1 MAVTAYFS
9 FSSPTWN
16 NRAPDC
22 GGTRFFRSDTTAEMN
37 ALTNLMNGDR
47 AFCIDSKLSYGRT
60 GGAWV
65 VEVSDAIASILIDD
79 TLAAL
84 DVGTITDGQY
94 LKRSGLTIAS
104 VDVQALLDAK
114 VPTSRTVNGFALSA
128 NVTITTITGN
138 AGTATALATPRTING
153 VSFDGTANITVTA
166 AGSTLSDN
174 VPTSKL
180 NSGSGADA
188 TTFWRGDGS
197 WQVPA
202 GGSGLSQPQVMARAQ
217 FAGAF

>member
-1 MAVTAYFS
+1 MVAAMLAEIPPAVVAWADVTSKPAFGTASLEAVGFFATAAQGTLATNAQPLSAKGQANGYAS
-9 FSSPTWN
+9 LDGAGLVPT
-16 NRAPDC
+16 AQIP
-22 GGTRFFRSDTTAEMN
+22 S
-37 ALTNLMNGDR
+37 LP
-47 AFCIDSKLSYGRT
+47 
-60 GGAWV
+60 
-65 VEVSDAIASILIDD
+65 AIAVWGTVIG
-79 TLAAL
+79 TLSNQ
-84 DVGTITDGQY
+84 TDLQ
-94 LKRSGLTIAS
+94 TA
-104 VDVQALLDAK
+104 LDAK
-114 VPTSRTVNGFALSA
+114 VPTSRTVNGQALSS
-128 NVTITTITGN
+128 NVTVTTITGN

-197 WQVPA
+197 WQTPA